1 MFFTTSLELIMTT
14 LNTVA
19 IFVCCI
25 FLAMMSVI
33 LIVLGIEYIT
43 QGFGL
48 HPIIAFSLGL
58 VTNVLAIYGAYRL
71 VLTAPIK

>member
-1 MFFTTSLELIMTT
+1 
-14 LNTVA
+14 
-19 IFVCCI
+19 
-25 FLAMMSVI
+25 MMSVI